1 MSAGEH
7 TQEPTEVTHI
17 GKAFPEVSIDGV
29 LVAVSLQVV
38 YNTVLESL
46 WGQEIP
52 QHVQDTRSLER

>member
-1 MSAGEH
+1 LSAGEH
-7 TQEPTEVTHI
+7 TQEPTEVTHV
-17 GKAFPEVSIDGV
+17 GKTFPEVSIDGV